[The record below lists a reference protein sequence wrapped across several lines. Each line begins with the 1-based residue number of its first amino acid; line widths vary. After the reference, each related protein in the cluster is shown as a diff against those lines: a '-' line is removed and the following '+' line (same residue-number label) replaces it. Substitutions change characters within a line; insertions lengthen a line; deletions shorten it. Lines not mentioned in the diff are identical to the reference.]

1 MCHLS
6 NLFRVTSSPGLGKSH
21 QTLIDAKA
29 RCNGGRDKTAA
40 IAEVHREE
48 MVLIHQ
54 YEAALPKAIHLNKKV
69 RHVLQ
74 EQLKTI
80 RKQDAA
86 ICVC

>member
-1 MCHLS
+1 M
-6 NLFRVTSSPGLGKSH
+6 TSSSGLGTAR
-21 QTLIDAKA
+21 QTWIDVKA
-29 RCNGGRDKTAA
+29 SCNGGRDKTAA

-54 YEAALPKAIHLNKKV
+54 YEAALPKATHLNKKV

-80 RKQDAA
+80 REQDAA